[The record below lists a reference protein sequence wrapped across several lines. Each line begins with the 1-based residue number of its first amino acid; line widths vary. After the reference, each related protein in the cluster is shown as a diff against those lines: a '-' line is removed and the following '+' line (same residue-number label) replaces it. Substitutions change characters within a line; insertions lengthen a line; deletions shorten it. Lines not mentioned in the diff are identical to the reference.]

1 MNSLL
6 YLNKYFLKYKYS
18 FLLGILFV
26 AISNL
31 FGVYAPK
38 IVREAFDSVA
48 VNLTKYQSLNGIEAK
63 SAFKSIFIQSL
74 LFLAITYIALAL
86 LKGVFM
92 FFMRQTLIVMSR
104 LIENDLKNE
113 IFDHY
118 QKLNLSF
125 YRNNNTGDL
134 MNRISEDVSRVRM
147 YFGPAIMYTI
157 NLVVLFIL
165 VISAMI
171 NVNAKLTFYVLIPLP
186 FLSLGIYYVSSVIN
200 KKSEA
205 VQRQLSVLSTWC
217 QEAFSGIRVLK
228 AYNRESFSWN
238 KFDTECE
245 KYKDHSVELIKT
257 QALFFPFMMMLIGL
271 STLITVYV
279 GGKQAIAGEVSI
291 GNIAE
296 FVIYVNML
304 TWPVATVGWV
314 TSIIQ
319 RAAASQ
325 KRINEF
331 LKTEPEITNTSDK
344 LDEISGKIEFK
355 NVNFNFE
362 NSGIHALKNISF
374 KINPGK
380 TLAIIGKTGSG
391 KSTISN
397 LLLRLMDV
405 NEGELLIDD
414 VNIKDL
420 NLYNLRSNIGY
431 VPQEVF
437 LFSDTISQN
446 IAFGKKTGSF
456 DMEMIEQAAKD
467 AAIHQNIVNFKDKY
481 ETVLGERGITLS
493 GGQKQRISIARA
505 IIKNPKILIFDDCL
519 SAVDTQTEEEILN
532 NLKRIMSG
540 KTTILISHRVS
551 TVQHADEII
560 VLKEGEIIEKGT
572 HQELLHLNGLYFN
585 LYEKQLLEAQEN

>member
-1 MNSLL
+1 MNSLR
-6 YLNKYFLKYKYS
+6 YINKYFFKYKYQ
-18 FLLGILFV
+18 FFLGILFV
-26 AISNL
+26 TISNI

-38 IVREAFDSVA
+38 VVREAFDSVA
-48 VNLTKYQSLNGIEAK
+48 INLTKYQSISELAEK
-63 SAFKSIFIQSL
+63 TAFKSIFIKSL
-74 LFLAITYIALAL
+74 LFLALTYIALAL

-104 LIENDLKNE
+104 HIEKDLKNE
-113 IFDHY
+113 IFNHY
-118 QKLNLSF
+118 QNLNLSF

-147 YFGPAIMYTI
+147 SFGPAIMYTI
-157 NLVVLFIL
+157 NLIVLFIL
-165 VISAMI
+165 VISTMI
-171 NVNAKLTFYVLIPLP
+171 NVNAKLTLYVLIPLP

-200 KKSEA
+200 KKSEQ

-228 AYNRESFSWN
+228 AYNREDFSWN
-238 KFDTECE
+238 KFDSECNE
-245 KYKDHSVELIKT
+245 YKDRSIELVKT
-257 QALFFPFMMMLIGL
+257 QALFFPFMLMLIGL
-271 STLITVYV
+271 STLLTVYV

-296 FVIYVNML
+296 FIIYVNML

-325 KRINEF
+325 ERINEF
-331 LKTEPEITNTSDK
+331 LNTKPEIINPSEK
-344 LDEISGKIEFK
+344 IDEINGDIEFK
-355 NVNFNFE
+355 NVNFTYE
-362 NSGIHALKNISF
+362 NSGIRALKNISF
-374 KINPGK
+374 RIKPGK

-405 NEGELLIDD
+405 NDGEIIIDGN
-414 VNIKDL
+414 NIKNL
-420 NLYNLRSNIGY
+420 NINNLRSNIGY
-431 VPQEVF
+431 VPQDVF
-437 LFSDTISQN
+437 LFSDTIAQN

-456 DMEMIEQAAKD
+456 DKEMIEQAAKD
-467 AAIHQNIVNFKDKY
+467 AVIHQNIINFKDQY

-519 SAVDTQTEEEILN
+519 SAVDTETEEKILE
-532 NLKRIMSG
+532 NLKKIMKG

-560 VLKEGEIIEKGT
+560 AIKDGEIIEKGS
-572 HQELLHLNGLYFN
+572 HQDLIDLKGFYFG
-585 LYEKQLLEAQEN
+585 LYEKQLLETEEN